1 MKDKGRLIMSEYE
14 YKNIIDIIEKNK
26 KFLMKELKN
35 ESKST
40 YNFSY
45 PYLLNYFGQIKKGS
59 TSQWLICGSS
69 MVYSW
74 MPTILNFNFEQGRID
89 HATNSLKEIKKL
101 VNNKPFDF
109 NRPELPLLLNPIVT
123 VINNS
128 IVGVS
133 KFLHFSYPEIFP
145 IWDSRVERAFSG
157 KPNNYHQVKSIKNY
171 IQYSKSIHKVVD
183 EKKNDWI
190 ANELFNDSNNN
201 LSPIRKIES
210 MLFLLGKNTNKQK

>member
-1 MKDKGRLIMSEYE
+1 MNTINNTSHK

-45 PYLLNYFGQIKKGS
+45 PYLLNYFDRIKKDS

-109 NRPELPLLLNPIVT
+109 NRFEPLLNPIVT

>member
-26 KFLMKELKN
+26 NFLMQEVKN

-45 PYLLNYFGQIKKGS
+45 PYLLNYFDRIKKDS

-109 NRPELPLLLNPIVT
+109 NRFEPLLNPIVT

-157 KPNNYHQVKSIKNY
+157 VANNYQRTNNLDNY
-171 IQYSKSIHKVVD
+171 IAYLYLLHDVKNEEFSLIKENKEIF
-183 EKKNDWI
+183 EKYDDK
-190 ANELFNDSNNN
+190 
-201 LSPIRKIES
+201 IRKIEYA
-210 MLFLLGKNTNKQK
+210 LFIIGGKK